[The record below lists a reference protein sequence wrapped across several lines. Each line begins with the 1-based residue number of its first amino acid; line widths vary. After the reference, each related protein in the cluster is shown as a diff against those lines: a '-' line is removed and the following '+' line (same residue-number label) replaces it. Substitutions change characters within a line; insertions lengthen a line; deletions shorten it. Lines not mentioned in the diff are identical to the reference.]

1 MRNGCVWCLVTSSGA
16 DVGEFITKFS
26 MQAEPQERIA
36 DQGGLATPAARRE
49 LPVQVGLLTAGND
62 RPYALGLA
70 SALAAQSIFLDFI
83 GSDALDAPELHN
95 SPFIRFLNF
104 RGEQAERAGFARKV
118 TRLLSYYG
126 RLIRYAAT
134 ARPKILHI
142 LWNNKFE
149 FFDRVALMLYYRL
162 LGKKTVLTAHNVN
175 AAKRDGKDS
184 LLNRLSLKFQYRMS
198 SHIFV
203 HTERMKHEL
212 QQDFKVRRDRVTV
225 IPFGI
230 NNTIPT
236 TGMTTLDAKSR
247 LGLSA
252 NEKTALFFGQIAPYK
267 GLEYLVAAMV
277 ELVERDRAPR
287 LIIAG
292 KVKRGYTSYW
302 EQIRSQIAPNGMT
315 KHVIE
320 RIQFIPDDEVEL
332 YFKAADVV
340 ILPYAEIYQSGVP
353 FLAYS
358 FGVPIIATDVGA
370 LRDDVVEGETG
381 YICKAMDPHD
391 LARSIESYFSSEL
404 YRRLEIHR
412 GKIQKFADETH
423 SWRKAA
429 EITRGVY
436 RSLIP

>member
-1 MRNGCVWCLVTSSGA
+1 MGNGCFRCLVTSSGA
-16 DVGEFITKFS
+16 DLGEFSTGSS
-26 MQAEPQERIA
+26 MQAEPQEQIC
-36 DQGGLATPAARRE
+36 DQGGLVVPAARRE

-70 SALAAQSIFLDFI
+70 LALAAQSIFLELI

-104 RGEQAERAGFARKV
+104 RGDQAEGARFGRKI

-126 RLIRYAAT
+126 RLIKYAAT

-149 FFDRVALMLYYRL
+149 FFDRVVLMLYYRL
-162 LGKKTVLTAHNVN
+162 LGKRTVLTAHNVN

-184 LLNRLSLKFQYRMS
+184 LLNRMSLEFQYRMC

-203 HTERMKHEL
+203 HTEGMKHEL
-212 QQDFKVRRDRVTV
+212 VQDFKVRRDRVTV

-236 TGMTTLDAKSR
+236 TEMTTLDAKGR
-247 LGLSA
+247 LGLSGE
-252 NEKTALFFGQIAPYK
+252 EKTALFFGQIAPYK
-267 GLEYLVAAMV
+267 GLEYLVAAMA
-277 ELVERDRAPR
+277 ELVKRDRAPH

-302 EQIRSQIAPNGMT
+302 EQIRSQITPNAMS
-315 KHVIE
+315 KHLIE

-332 YFKAADVV
+332 YFKAADLV
-340 ILPYAEIYQSGVP
+340 ILPYAEIYQSGLP

-381 YICKAMDPHD
+381 YICKAKDPHD
-391 LARSIESYFSSEL
+391 LASSIEFYFSSEL
-404 YRRLEIHR
+404 YRQLEINR
-412 GKIQKFADETH
+412 LKIQNFANEKH
-423 SWRKAA
+423 SWSKAA

-436 RSLIP
+436 RNLIP